1 LQAVYFNSSD
11 LTDSLFCSMFAVD
24 DGCVSGGNT
33 CLIDDSHSRFR
44 PERGSFHM
52 QVLGP
57 YVAALAIAGL
67 YYYWRDKVVNPIRR
81 RRILRERV
89 TYMLWCAAN
98 TVA

>member
-1 LQAVYFNSSD
+1 
-11 LTDSLFCSMFAVD
+11 
-24 DGCVSGGNT
+24 
-33 CLIDDSHSRFR
+33 
-44 PERGSFHM
+44 M